1 MVIILQLLSYRQMD
15 VRKADHSLGLPS
27 PSSPSYSPSPFLPL
41 LLPALALSGLVN
53 LLSGGHMVSSL
64 ISSRRSDVYTSPPSS
79 LASIPPLP
87 AKSAWLKE
95 AAVALEEER
104 QEWEERGHREWLER
118 EQEEG
123 GKRGH
128 REWLEREQEKGA
140 EREEG
145 EYLEKGEWGEKD
157 SEEENEWGKWGRE
170 EEEWERWGEEERFQ
184 DLYTQDIYYTRPR
197 SL

>member
-1 MVIILQLLSYRQMD
+1 MLSYRQMD
-15 VRKADHSLGLPS
+15 VRIGDHSLGLPS
-27 PSSPSYSPSPFLPL
+27 PSTSSPSYSPSPFLPI
-41 LLPALALSGLVN
+41 LLPALALSGLLN

-79 LASIPPLP
+79 LAFLPPLP
-87 AKSAWLKE
+87 PKSAWLKE

-104 QEWEERGHREWLER
+104 QEWEEREHREWLE
-118 EQEEG
+118 
-123 GKRGH
+123 K
-128 REWLEREQEKGA
+128 EQEKGG
-140 EREEG
+140 EREE
-145 EYLEKGEWGEKD
+145 EENLEKGEWGEKD
-157 SEEENEWGKWGRE
+157 SDEENEWGEWERE